1 MKFFKVG
8 HLRALLSASCSV
20 ILFNGAM
27 LSLSVSA
34 NQSGSTHHDNQ
45 FPLSLTQAVSI
56 AIENDPWLARS
67 KLRQK
72 AMMDTSEAVDAL
84 PNPIVSIG
92 LANLPTDGFVFDQE
106 PMTQLRAGV
115 MQQFPRGNSL
125 DIQRKQLQ
133 ELALQH
139 PLLRQDR
146 IARTK
151 VTVSSLWLE
160 VYRAQQVVA
169 LIENDRALF
178 QQLAEIIQVSYS
190 SAVGKVRQQDIVRA
204 QLELTRLDDRLNTL
218 MSQKEQAGGQLLE
231 WLSNGHDWQLS
242 SADFTS
248 ADFTQYKRVSA
259 KLPIIARLEPSA
271 LTLLAANDKQS
282 LAQLL
287 SAHPAVLAIEQRID
301 AGETAVELAKQSYK
315 SQWGVN
321 ASYAYR
327 ADDQL
332 GRSRADFFSIGVSFD
347 LPFLTQ
353 SSQDKKVSAAVRQ
366 AEAIKTDKLLALRAL
381 LSQLQST
388 WSRHQRLRKRQLIFD
403 DNILVQIRE
412 QAEASLTAYTND
424 DGDFS
429 DVVRAHIDDLNVRID
444 VLNIQ
449 VDLLKAQVEL
459 NYFFATAVFATAVKV
474 GE

>member
-8 HLRALLSASCSV
+8 HLRALLAGSCSV
-20 ILFNGAM
+20 ILLNSAM

-34 NQSGSTHHDNQ
+34 NQSGNKHHDNQ
-45 FPLSLTQAVSI
+45 LPLSLTQAVSVAI
-56 AIENDPWLARS
+56 ANDPWLTRS

-106 PMTQLRAGV
+106 PMTQLKAGV

-125 DIQRKQLQ
+125 EIQRKQLQ

-146 IARTK
+146 IAKTK
-151 VTVSSLWLE
+151 VMVSSLWLE
-160 VYRAQQVVA
+160 VYRAQQIVA

-190 SAVGKVRQQDIVRA
+190 SAVGKVRQQDIVRV

-242 SADFTS
+242 SADFT
-248 ADFTQYKRVSA
+248 QYQRVSTR
-259 KLPIIARLEPSA
+259 LPMIAGLAPSA
-271 LTLLAANDKQS
+271 QTLLAANDKRS

-327 ADDQL
+327 ADDHF
-332 GRSRADFFSIGVSFD
+332 GRSRADLFSIGVSFD
-347 LPFLTQ
+347 LPLLTQ
-353 SSQDKKVSAAVRQ
+353 SSQDKKVSAAVRE
-366 AEAIKTDKLLALRAL
+366 AEAIKTDKLLALRGL

-388 WSRHQRLRKRQLIFD
+388 WSRYQRLRKRQLIFD
-403 DNILVQIRE
+403 DSILVQIRE

-459 NYFFATAVFATAVKV
+459 NYFFATAVKV

>member
-8 HLRALLSASCSV
+8 HLRALRVASFSV
-20 ILFNGAM
+20 ILFNSAM
-27 LSLSVSA
+27 LSFSVSA
-34 NQSGSTHHDNQ
+34 NQSDSKHNHNQ
-45 FPLSLTQAVSI
+45 PPLNLTQAVSI
-56 AIENDPWLARS
+56 AIDNDPWLTRS
-67 KLRQK
+67 ELRQK
-72 AMMDTSEAVDAL
+72 AMMDTIEAVDAL

-106 PMTQLRAGV
+106 PMTQLKVGV

-146 IARTK
+146 MAKTK
-151 VTVSSLWLE
+151 VMVSSLWLE
-160 VYRAQQVVA
+160 IYRAQQTVV

-242 SADFTS
+242 SADFT
-248 ADFTQYKRVSA
+248 QYKRVSA
-259 KLPIIARLEPSA
+259 KLPMIARLEPLA
-271 LTLLAANDKQS
+271 ITLLATNDKQG

-347 LPFLTQ
+347 LPLLTL
-353 SSQDKKVSAAVRQ
+353 SSQHKKVSAAVRE
-366 AEAIKTDKLLALRAL
+366 AEAIKTDKLLALRGL

-388 WSRHQRLRKRQLIFD
+388 WSVHQRLRKRQLIFD
-403 DNILVQIRE
+403 DSILVQTRE

-429 DVVRAHIDDLNVRID
+429 DVVRARIDDLNVRID

-459 NYFFATAVFATAVKV
+459 NYFFATAVFTTAVKK
-474 GE
+474 GQ